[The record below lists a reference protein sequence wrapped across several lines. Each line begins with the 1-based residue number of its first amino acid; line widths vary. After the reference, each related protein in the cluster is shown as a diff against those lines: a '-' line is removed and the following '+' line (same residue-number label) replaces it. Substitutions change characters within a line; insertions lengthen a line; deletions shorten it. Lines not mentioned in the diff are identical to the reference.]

1 MRKIVSFPLLF
12 ITLPFFLNSAQCQ
25 LEGFA
30 YAVTSINNSTTEWVA
45 LRKLDIR
52 AGKLSNMLLNLYDKN
67 QRPFAANTFSANLAA
82 PGSNGVAAIAYDRK
96 SNRLFYVPMYNDQL
110 RYIDLATMATVTV
123 EEGSFSKAGHYVFQP
138 ASPVTRL
145 VVAPDDYGYTV
156 TTDGNHLIRFTT
168 NGIPVLKNLGP
179 LVDDPHNN
187 EMSIFNTCSNL
198 GGDLVAGDAGD
209 LYLITATN
217 RVFKIDIKT
226 RITTFLATI
235 SGLPS
240 RFTTNGAAVD
250 ENGKLIVCSSVYKD
264 GFFIVDPKTWKAFP
278 ALESQPIYN
287 CSDLANSNVLHTN
300 NHNSSALF
308 FNRSLSRS
316 GNIRIFPN
324 PVLFDKVSVQF
335 NQLPPGAYTIQLANV
350 FGNKV
355 MQQKVIITN
364 HTQTEI
370 LHLPGLLPQAFYY
383 VCILNEK
390 NVIVSKA
397 KLAVERW

>member
-1 MRKIVSFPLLF
+1 M
-12 ITLPFFLNSAQCQ
+12 
-25 LEGFA
+25 EGFA
-30 YAVTSINNSTTEWVA
+30 YAVTAVNNSTTEWVA

-52 AGKLSNMLLNLYDKN
+52 VGKLSNMLLNLYDKN
-67 QRPFAANTFSANLAA
+67 QRSFLANNASANLVA
-82 PGSNGVAAIAYDRK
+82 PVNSGVAALAYDRK
-96 SNRLFYVPMYNDQL
+96 SNRLFYVPINNDQL
-110 RYIDLATMATVTV
+110 RYIDLATMATFPV
-123 EEGSFSKAGHYVFQP
+123 EDGSFSKAGHYVFQTS
-138 ASPVTRL
+138 SPITRL
-145 VVAPDDYGYTV
+145 VIAPDDYGYTV

-168 NGIPVLKNLGP
+168 NGTPVLKDLGY

-187 EMSIFNTCSNL
+187 EMSISSTCANA

-278 ALESQPIYN
+278 ALENQPLYN

-300 NHNSSALF
+300 NSIPSALF

-316 GNIRIFPN
+316 GKVRIFPN

-335 NQLPPGAYTIQLANV
+335 NQLPPGAYTIQLANI

-364 HTQTEI
+364 HTHTETV
-370 LHLPGLLPQAFYY
+370 HLSGLLSQAFYY
-383 VCILNEK
+383 VCILNDK
-390 NVIVSKA
+390 NVIVSLD

>member
-1 MRKIVSFPLLF
+1 MRKIVSHRLLF

-30 YAVTSINNSTTEWVA
+30 YAITSINNSTTEWVA

-52 AGKLSNMLLNLYDKN
+52 VGKLSNMLLNLYDRN
-67 QRPFAANTFSANLAA
+67 QQPFPANTISANLAV
-82 PGSNGVAAIAYDRK
+82 PGNSGVAAIAYDRK
-96 SNRLFYVPMYNDQL
+96 RNRLFYVPMYNDQL
-110 RYIDLATMATVTV
+110 RYIDLATMATVPV
-123 EEGSFSKAGHYVFQP
+123 EEGYFSKAGHYVFQP
-138 ASPVTRL
+138 ASPITRL
-145 VVAPDDYGYTV
+145 VIAPDDYGYTV
-156 TTDGNHLIRFTT
+156 TTDGSHLIRFTT
-168 NGIPVLKNLGP
+168 NGIPVLKDLGP

-187 EMSIFNTCSNL
+187 EMSIFNTCSNA
-198 GGDLVAGDAGD
+198 GGDLVADDAGD

-250 ENGKLIVCSSVYKD
+250 ENGKLIVCSSVYKE

-278 ALESQPIYN
+278 ALENQPIYN

-300 NHNSSALF
+300 NPISSALF

-364 HTQTEI
+364 QTQTEI
-370 LHLPGLLPQAFYY
+370 LHLPALLPQAFYY